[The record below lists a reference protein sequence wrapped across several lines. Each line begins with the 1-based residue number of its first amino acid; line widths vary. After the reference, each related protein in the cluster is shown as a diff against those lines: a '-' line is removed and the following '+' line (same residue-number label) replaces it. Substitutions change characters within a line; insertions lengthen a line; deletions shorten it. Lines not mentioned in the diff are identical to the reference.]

1 MDVERLVL
9 IGHPVSHSLSPVF
22 QSAALRAAGIAA
34 TYEAVDV
41 APADLPG
48 MVARMRSER
57 LRGNVTV
64 PHKEAF
70 HAHCDIVGDV
80 ARRVGAVNCFWC
92 DSAGQLH
99 GENTDVGGFDAAARR
114 LLADL
119 PAHALDVLPSPA
131 GQTVALLGAGG
142 AAAAVCEAVAGW
154 PGARLRIH
162 TRTPARAEK
171 LRARHTDVV
180 EVVAS
185 AEAALRGATLVVNA
199 TPIGLHDDRMPV
211 DPAALGNASAVLDL
225 VYRRQRTP
233 WVQACRGRSLRAH
246 DGLGMLLEQGALSFE
261 RWFGLVPDREAMW
274 ASVIG

>member
-34 TYEAVDV
+34 TYEAVNV

-48 MVARMRSER
+48 MVARMRIER

-131 GQTVALLGAGG
+131 GQTVALLA
-142 AAAAVCEAVAGW
+142 
-154 PGARLRIH
+154 P
-162 TRTPARAEK
+162 K
-171 LRARHTDVV
+171 LRGDQLSFSFFTKPND
-180 EVVAS
+180 
-185 AEAALRGATLVVNA
+185 NA
-199 TPIGLHDDRMPV
+199 TRHQFTGTVKGETVEGIVKVGE
-211 DPAALGNASAVLDL
+211 GASQQSL
-225 VYRRQRTP
+225 P
-233 WVQACRGRSLRAH
+233 WTAKMV
-246 DGLGMLLEQGALSFE
+246 E
-261 RWFGLVPDREAMW
+261 RKAGPQ
-274 ASVIG
+274 